1 MLSWVGV
8 GHKAGIGH
16 KSRMAVTWP
25 FPEHGGPE
33 QLHNM
38 QLTRPL
44 GCLLSS
50 RQSHAF
56 YPHRTSLGQHAKSGR
71 SLQALAVE
79 ACVRV
84 VGKEHMNVFPSA
96 RPCTFSCCSVWTFK
110 VPSFPGDNAGLH
122 LGLQTVSC
130 KLVQS
135 TASPSCLRV

>member
-44 GCLLSS
+44 QLLAEQQAKSCL
-50 RQSHAF
+50 QSTPNF
-56 YPHRTSLGQHAKSGR
+56 LGQHAKSGG
-71 SLQALAVE
+71 SLQALALE

-84 VGKEHMNVFPSA
+84 VGKEHMNRF
-96 RPCTFSCCSVWTFK
+96 
-110 VPSFPGDNAGLH
+110 
-122 LGLQTVSC
+122 
-130 KLVQS
+130 
-135 TASPSCLRV
+135 